1 LRRTAKAAI
10 VLLGASLVAAACGG
24 DNSKSSSTTAAPGTT
39 AGGGAN
45 TSAGGATTQPA
56 ASGGTV
62 TFALQDRFTG
72 YNSGASATNLQANLV
87 VTNQVVPSVSYF
99 DNKGAVQTDSS
110 LVDSVDKTSDNPLTV
125 VYKFNP
131 KAVWD
136 DGSPIG
142 CDDMY
147 LYWVANNG
155 TLKTTDSK
163 GKSVTLFQTASTV
176 GFDQT
181 KSVECSPDGKTVTWT
196 YASPFADWKAQVTN
210 QGFVPAHV
218 VAKAAG
224 LGSAADIRK
233 AYEANDT
240 ATLKKLADFWN
251 TGFNSDQGLKKDV
264 MLSGGPYIIA
274 DYQPDQSVTLARNP
288 KYWGKPAAADKIVF
302 RIITDDTAQVQ
313 ALANSEVQVI
323 QPQPDP
329 DLLNQLK
336 GVSAVTSSVEGG
348 FTFEHLDFNFQL
360 PLFQDKAVRQAIAY
374 CVPRQDMVDKLIK
387 PINDKAQVLQ
397 NRMFEP
403 FQSDYQDTSG
413 GQYDKVDIAKAKS
426 TLEAA
431 GYTLNGNVYEKGGQ
445 KVEFHLLH
453 KDTARRAG
461 EFQLIQSSCA
471 QAGISVL
478 DEADPGW
485 SAKTGVGQFD
495 AVVFG
500 WTGGPLLSS
509 QRSIYKTPAD
519 KTNLNQNFGYY
530 SNPTVD
536 KLMDQLASE
545 TDPTKL
551 AGIANDADKQI
562 WADVA
567 TIPLFQYPDVVAFNK
582 KVQNV
587 IYNPTQFAL
596 SWNDN
601 TWAVAS

>member
-1 LRRTAKAAI
+1 MAPVDRCSSSGPSCGPPVARAHPVRQVVRAACRVPSPFIVPNPGGQELRRTAKAAI

-155 TLKTTDSK
+155 TLKTTDSN

-224 LGSAADIRK
+224 LGS
-233 AYEANDT
+233 
-240 ATLKKLADFWN
+240 
-251 TGFNSDQGLKKDV
+251 
-264 MLSGGPYIIA
+264 
-274 DYQPDQSVTLARNP
+274 
-288 KYWGKPAAADKIVF
+288 
-302 RIITDDTAQVQ
+302 
-313 ALANSEVQVI
+313 
-323 QPQPDP
+323 
-329 DLLNQLK
+329 
-336 GVSAVTSSVEGG
+336 
-348 FTFEHLDFNFQL
+348 
-360 PLFQDKAVRQAIAY
+360 
-374 CVPRQDMVDKLIK
+374 
-387 PINDKAQVLQ
+387 
-397 NRMFEP
+397 
-403 FQSDYQDTSG
+403 
-413 GQYDKVDIAKAKS
+413 
-426 TLEAA
+426 
-431 GYTLNGNVYEKGGQ
+431 
-445 KVEFHLLH
+445 
-453 KDTARRAG
+453 
-461 EFQLIQSSCA
+461 
-471 QAGISVL
+471 
-478 DEADPGW
+478 
-485 SAKTGVGQFD
+485 
-495 AVVFG
+495 
-500 WTGGPLLSS
+500 
-509 QRSIYKTPAD
+509 
-519 KTNLNQNFGYY
+519 
-530 SNPTVD
+530 
-536 KLMDQLASE
+536 
-545 TDPTKL
+545 
-551 AGIANDADKQI
+551 
-562 WADVA
+562 
-567 TIPLFQYPDVVAFNK
+567 
-582 KVQNV
+582 
-587 IYNPTQFAL
+587 
-596 SWNDN
+596 
-601 TWAVAS
+601 